1 MATYRTYK
9 KKDGTVSVTAIIR
22 KKGLEV
28 LTETFTETKSGA
40 AKSEAQAWASDIE
53 RRIRFKKH
61 KDPRTAKVSI
71 GYCFDE
77 YFKMLQITGRKK
89 AKTVQGEKWSR
100 NQIEKYFGEEAY
112 VSDVTTAKM
121 AKYRDMR
128 LRSGVGAS
136 KIRSEIALISSLFKF
151 LIQERELP
159 VENPVASGKLW
170 RPKAPKGKID
180 FLSEQ
185 EIKSMMSACRKSKNK
200 KLACYVS
207 VLINTGMRPGEAA
220 TLLVRDIDIKKKS
233 VLLVESKNGE
243 SRLIPLT
250 AAAFREIAPFIIGRK
265 SNEYIFHKGTELPIN
280 YQKRPASMFREAF
293 DAAKKKAG
301 VERITRHG
309 LRHTA
314 ASHML
319 KSGISLRVIAEV
331 LGHRTLQMAMRY
343 THPDEAV
350 LREAVET
357 LGDLAK

>member
-1 MATYRTYK
+1 MATYRAYK

-22 KKGLEV
+22 KKGIEV
-28 LTETFTETKSGA
+28 LTETFTEKSPGA
-40 AKSEAQAWASDIE
+40 AKSEARAWASDIE
-53 RRIRFKKH
+53 RRMRLKKH
-61 KDPRTAKVSI
+61 KDPRTGEVSI

-77 YFKMLQITGRKK
+77 YFKMLEYTGRKK
-89 AKTVQGEKWSR
+89 PKTIQGEKWSR
-100 NQIEKYFGEEAY
+100 NQIEKYFGEDIFVAD
-112 VSDVTTAKM
+112 VSTSKM

-128 LRSGVGAS
+128 LGSGVGAS

-151 LIQERELP
+151 LIQERDLP

-180 FLSEQ
+180 FLSEP
-185 EIKSMMSACRKSKNK
+185 EIKRMMSACRKSKNK

-220 TLLVRDIDIKKKS
+220 TLLVKDVDIKRKS
-233 VLLVESKNGE
+233 IWLTQTKNDD

-250 AAAFREIAPFIIGRK
+250 DSAFREIAPFLIGRK

-293 DAAKKKAG
+293 DAAKKRAG

-309 LRHTA
+309 LRHY
-314 ASHML
+314 
-319 KSGISLRVIAEV
+319 GE
-331 LGHRTLQMAMRY
+331 RY
-343 THPDEAV
+343 KMVSD
-350 LREAVET
+350 
-357 LGDLAK
+357 